1 MSQDQIPLDLA
12 VLEVRFPGDPLVET
26 LRGDFYQRIRDD
38 FPQLHVPT
46 VEPNQAPALQPYR
59 FVSNDESRWVLVAL
73 NVFAYGVTGSAYESF
88 EMFKQGWDRYF
99 GIFREIYTHAPGMT
113 GLGLRYINHLPLER
127 DVQNNIVSPPI
138 RLPAIDSLPTRN
150 CLFITEK
157 AIDTGSMRVVIDTT
171 QEGLPINRALLD
183 FDFSFQASVLNPTPF
198 SELDTQL
205 EKAHTVTKGLFQE
218 LVNEDYRQGVG
229 LQ

>member
-38 FPQLHVPT
+38 FPQLHVPAID
-46 VEPNQAPALQPYR
+46 PNQAPALQPYR
-59 FVSNDESRWVLVAL
+59 FTSSDESRWVLVAL
-73 NVFAYGVTGSAYESF
+73 NAFAYGVAGSAYESF
-88 EMFKQGWDRYF
+88 DTFKQSWHRYF
-99 GIFREIYTHAPGMT
+99 SIFREVYSHAPGMT
-113 GLGLRYINHLPLER
+113 RIGLRYINHLPLER
-127 DVQNNIVSPPI
+127 DVQDNIISPPI
-138 RLPAIDSLPTRN
+138 RLPTIDNLPTRN

-157 AIDTGSMRVVIDTT
+157 IIETGSIRVVIDTT
-171 QEGLPINRALLD
+171 QEGLPFNKALLD
-183 FDFSFQASVLNPTPF
+183 FDFFFQASVLNPTPF
-198 SELDTQL
+198 SELDAQL
-205 EKAHTVTKGLFQE
+205 EKAHAVTKGLFQE